1 MEAWKERALHYE
13 KQVSELELKLSS
25 VKQKKT
31 REDERDLPLLP
42 LGAQLVKERRALSCN
57 MKKQYHLEE
66 MKVEENKKTA
76 KEKEFRP
83 LSLAKQLAKEKRS
96 LIRSLKENRRDK
108 GSKQELSAYS
118 SKRSPLR
125 DIANSSLLETQNHRI
140 AFAYHSPES
149 SRIRESFRK

>member
-1 MEAWKERALHYE
+1 MEAWKERAL
-13 KQVSELELKLSS
+13 ELELQLCS

-31 REDERDLPLLP
+31 REGERDLP
-42 LGAQLVKERRALSCN
+42 LGAQLVKERLALSCD
-57 MKKQYHLEE
+57 MKKQHHVEE
-66 MKVEENKKTA
+66 MNMEENKKTA
-76 KEKEFRP
+76 KERDFPP

-96 LIRSLKENRRDK
+96 LIRSRRDDK
-108 GSKQELSAYS
+108 GSKQDLSS